1 MIMSSENTSKNKWV
15 LSMHQIECCNCSHGC
30 GCQFSGFPDS
40 DAGSCEAL
48 IGFYIKAGHLDN
60 LDLSDIKVIFAAA
73 WPKAIHEGD
82 GKAILFVDSAA
93 STEQVSAIANIFT
106 GQFGGMPFEALA
118 GTFSELEGPIVANIS
133 MQADDKHSSF
143 TIEDVLDVQ
152 HTPLINP
159 MNGEDQ
165 NVHITYPDGGFFWND
180 GIIGTTKAMS
190 INHNMF
196 SFDHVGRFA
205 AKAEVNWAN

>member
-1 MIMSSENTSKNKWV
+1 MSSENASENTWA

-30 GCQFSGFPDS
+30 GCQLSGFPDS
-40 DAGSCEAL
+40 ESGGCEAL
-48 IGFYIKAGHLDN
+48 LGFYVKTGHLDN
-60 LDLSDIKVIFAAA
+60 LDLSGIKVVFAAA
-73 WPKAIHEGD
+73 WPKAMHQGD
-82 GKAILFVDSAA
+82 GKALLFIDSAA
-93 STEQVSAIANIFT
+93 STEQVAAIGGIFS

-118 GTFSELEGPIVANIS
+118 GTFSELEGPILSNIA
-133 MQADDKHSSF
+133 MATDDKHSSF
-143 TIEDVLDVQ
+143 TIADVLEVQ

-180 GIIGTTKAMS
+180 GIIGTTKSMS
-190 INHNMF
+190 IKHSMMAF
-196 SFDHVGRFA
+196 THVGKIA

>member
-1 MIMSSENTSKNKWV
+1 MSNEESNKNTWS

-40 DAGSCEAL
+40 ESGSCEAL
-48 IGFYIKAGHLDN
+48 IGFYIKSGHLN
-60 LDLSDIKVIFAAA
+60 TLDLANIKVILAAA
-73 WPKAIHEGD
+73 WPKAIHQGD
-82 GKAILFVDSAA
+82 GKAILFIDSAA
-93 STEQVSAIANIFT
+93 SLEQVAAIASIFT

-118 GTFSELEGPIVANIS
+118 GTFSELEGPIVTEIQ
-133 MQADDKHSSF
+133 METDDKKSSF
-143 TIEDVLDVQ
+143 SIPDVIEVE

-180 GIIGTTKAMS
+180 GIIGTTKSMS
-190 INHNMF
+190 IKHNMM
-196 SFDHVGRFA
+196 SFNHVGHFA
-205 AKAEVNWAN
+205 AKAEVNWSN